1 MGNSDIPVLD
11 GSGRFRSIVV
21 RYGGALAGVAAAT
34 LARTLLDPLVGDRLP
49 FAFFFIAVLAAA
61 FLGGTWP
68 ALVAA
73 AVGFVIANSLFV
85 WPHLSISTS
94 NAGRYTE
101 LVIYVAVS
109 LGVCVIAG
117 ARRSATLSYIR
128 RLKLSQKELA
138 DSEERLRLLLHCSGT
153 GVWSYRIGQNCIE
166 ADENVCGFFGVR
178 DGEFPKTLEGLA
190 ALVHPEDRERVQQEI
205 ASSISHGKGYRTE
218 YRIVRP
224 DGEVRSIFVRGELR
238 GSPGQPAER
247 LDGIFSDITERRQAE
262 DDLRATATR
271 LAAEGTF
278 RQVLEGAPDAVV
290 VVDGAGKILLVN
302 TQLEKVFGYA
312 RREVLGQTLEMLV
325 PERFR
330 DRHPGHR
337 AGFFANPRV
346 RAMGAGLELY
356 ARRKDGS
363 EFPVE
368 ISLSPLQ
375 TEEGPLVSSI
385 IRDIT
390 DRKRAE
396 LIRDQLASIVNY
408 SDDAVISKSLE
419 GIILSWN
426 NGAERLYGYSA
437 EEAIGR
443 SIAILLLADHEKEL
457 METLG
462 KLKRGETVSGEAQRR
477 RKDGTLIDVS
487 LRISPIK
494 NSLGQVKAASEIAR
508 DISDRKQVENEVR
521 ELNRKLELT
530 VAEAEA
536 ANRAKSRFLSTM
548 SHEIRTPMNAVLGY
562 TQLMLRD
569 PTLGT
574 EAKTNLKIISRSG
587 EHLLGLINDVL
598 DMSKIEAGRIE
609 LKLGSFSLSNLLAD
623 MATMFRL
630 RAEAK
635 ALRFEMVVDGVFAPY
650 LTADEGKI
658 RQILINLL
666 GNAVKFTT
674 LGQVKLYVSLRKKN
688 GGQLW
693 LSAVVEDTGP
703 GITEKELEALF
714 APFIQT
720 KRGLTSLEGTGLGLA
735 ISREYAR
742 VMGGDI
748 TVTSE
753 PGTGSSFQF
762 EIPVEIAEEAVATA
776 KGSSRRVIGISAE
789 TEPPIILVVDD
800 HAENRDLM
808 MKLLTFIGFRV
819 RSAENGEVAIRT
831 WQEWKPQLILMDL
844 HMPVM
849 DGLQAIRKI
858 KAHRRGKDTMIVALT
873 ASALDYDGPAAKQAG
888 ADDYLAKPCREED
901 LLEKI
906 RSLLKISYEYE
917 ETSEAEEQPP
927 ATASAVNPERFR
939 ELPPALIEE
948 LRDAT
953 VDGNK
958 RRLDGLIAKVGEI
971 LDSAAAQVLQ
981 DLADKYEYDALTQ
994 LLQEESI
1001 Q

>member
-1 MGNSDIPVLD
+1 MGNSDNPVLD
-11 GSGRFRSIVV
+11 DSERFRSIVV

-34 LARTLLDPLVGDRLP
+34 VARALLDPLVGERLP

-61 FLGGTWP
+61 FLGGTGP

-73 AVGFVIANSLFV
+73 VAGFFIANSLFV
-85 WPHLSISTS
+85 WPHLSLSAS

-101 LVIYVAVS
+101 LVTYLIVS
-109 LGVCVIAG
+109 IGTCVIAG
-117 ARRSATLSYIR
+117 AKRSANLSYIR
-128 RLKLSQKELA
+128 RLKQSQKELA
-138 DSEERLRLLLHCSGT
+138 DSEERLRLLLHCSGS
-153 GVWSYRIGQNCIE
+153 GVWSYHIGRNCVD
-166 ADENVCGFFGVR
+166 ADENICGFFGVPV
-178 DGEFPKTLEGLA
+178 GEFPKTIEGFA
-190 ALVHPEDRERVQQEI
+190 ALVHPDDRERVQREI
-205 ASSISHGKGYRTE
+205 ASSISDRKGYSTE

-224 DGEVRSIFVRGELR
+224 DGSVRLIIAREELC
-238 GSPGQPAER
+238 GTPGQEPER
-247 LDGIFSDITERRQAE
+247 LDAICSDITERRQAE
-262 DDLRATATR
+262 NDLHATTTR
-271 LAAEGTF
+271 LAAESTF

-290 VVDGAGKILLVN
+290 VVDREGKIVLVN
-302 TQLEKVFGYA
+302 TQSEKVFGYA
-312 RREVLGQTLEMLV
+312 RKDVLGQSIEILM
-325 PERFR
+325 PQRYR
-330 DRHPGHR
+330 DNHSGHR
-337 AGFFANPRV
+337 EGFFADPRM

-356 ARRKDGS
+356 ALRKDGT

-375 TEEGPLVSSI
+375 TKEGPLVSGF

-390 DRKRAE
+390 ERKRAE
-396 LIRDQLASIVNY
+396 QIRDQLASIVNY

-437 EEAIGR
+437 GEAIGK
-443 SIAILLLADHEKEL
+443 SVSMLLLPDRNYEL
-457 METLG
+457 IEILE
-462 KLKRGETVSGEAQRR
+462 KLKRGETVSEEAVRR
-477 RKDGTLIDVS
+477 RKDGTLVEVS

-508 DISDRKQVENEVR
+508 DISDLKRAENEVR

-609 LKLGSFSLSNLLAD
+609 LKLGSFSFSDLLAD
-623 MATMFRL
+623 IATMFRL

-635 ALRFEMVVDGVFAPY
+635 ALRFEMLVDGAFAPY
-650 LTADEGKI
+650 VTADEGKI

-666 GNAVKFTT
+666 GNAVKFTIQ
-674 LGQVKLYVSLRKKN
+674 GHVKLYVSLQERSA
-688 GGQLW
+688 GQLW

-703 GITEKELEALF
+703 GITEKELETLF
-714 APFIQT
+714 APFIQA

-748 TVTSE
+748 TVTSK
-753 PGTGSSFQF
+753 PGTGSTFRF
-762 EIPVEIAEEAVATA
+762 EIPIEAAEEGVTTGRGSLRRIVGLSAATEA
-776 KGSSRRVIGISAE
+776 P
-789 TEPPIILVVDD
+789 TILVVDD
-800 HAENRDLM
+800 HPENRDLM
-808 MKLLTFIGFRV
+808 MKLLTSVGFRV
-819 RSAENGEVAIRT
+819 RSAENGEAAIRI
-831 WQEWKPQLILMDL
+831 WQEWKPRLILMDL
-844 HMPVM
+844 HMPIM
-849 DGLQAIRKI
+849 DGLQAIGII
-858 KAHRRGKDTMIVALT
+858 KAHPRGKDTIIVALT
-873 ASALDYDGPAAKQAG
+873 ASALDYDGRAATHTG

-901 LLEKI
+901 LLEKL
-906 RSLLKISYEYE
+906 RSLLDVAYEYE
-917 ETSEAEEQPP
+917 EASEAEEQSL
-927 ATASAVNPERFR
+927 ASARSVSPERFR
-939 ELPPALIEE
+939 QLPPDLIEE
-948 LRDAT
+948 LREAT

-958 RRLDGLIAKVGEI
+958 RRLDSLIAKVGEI
-971 LDSAAAQVLQ
+971 LDPEAAQVLQ
-981 DLADKYEYDALTQ
+981 ELADKYEYDVLTQ
-994 LLQEESI
+994 LLQEECI